1 MSQTAN
7 ATARQTR
14 LVIAGGGT
22 GGHLFPGIAVAE
34 ALLELEPDA
43 KVLFVG
49 TAKGIEVKA
58 VPKAGFDLALVDV
71 AGLKGTSV
79 AHRLTTMAK
88 LPTSLFASRKIL
100 KDFGATV
107 VVGVGGYASGPLLV
121 AAKTMGLPT
130 AVCEQNSV
138 PGITNRILSKLVDK
152 VYVTFPASLPFF
164 PAQKTKVVGNPVRR
178 SFREAT
184 KQVPPPVEHGL
195 VFTFGG
201 SQGARPL
208 NENVPKA
215 LGLLK
220 AKGLNVRALHQAGKD
235 AVDGV
240 AAAYKDAAVVA
251 EVTPFID
258 DMVSAYRR
266 AHVVLC
272 RAGATSC
279 AELTALGVPAIL
291 VPFPQAADDH
301 QTKNAQDL
309 VDQHAAILLPQS
321 QMTPESLAAA
331 IEKLLT
337 DDDTRKK
344 LADGAK
350 QAGRLSAAHD
360 VARAAIAGF
369 AAQTPLAKSPT
380 NATTTTEVIA

>member
-1 MSQTAN
+1 M
-7 ATARQTR
+7 TR

-71 AGLKGTSV
+71 AGLKGTSLT
-79 AHRLTTMAK
+79 HRLKTMAK
-88 LPTSLFASRKIL
+88 LPASLLQSRKIL
-100 KDFGATV
+100 TDFKADV
-107 VVGVGGYASGPLLV
+107 VIGVGGYASGPLLV
-121 AAKTMGLPT
+121 AAKTLGLPT

-138 PGITNRILSKLVDK
+138 PGITNRILSKLVDA
-152 VYVTFPASLPFF
+152 VYVTFPASMPFF
-164 PAQKTKVVGNPVRR
+164 PAHKTTLIGNPVRK
-178 SFREAT
+178 SFREAV
-184 KQVPPPVEHGL
+184 KQPTPPVEHGL

-220 AKGLNVRALHQAGKD
+220 AKGLNVHALHQAGKD

-240 AAAYKDAAVVA
+240 TKAYVDASVSA

-309 VDQHAAILLPQS
+309 VDQHAAILLPQKE
-321 QMTPESLAAA
+321 MTPESLAAA

-337 DDDTRKK
+337 DDDHRSK
-344 LADGAK
+344 LADGSK
-350 QAGRLSAAHD
+350 KAGKLQAAHD
-360 VARAAIAGF
+360 VAAAAIAGF
-369 AAQTPLAKSPT
+369 KKQTRQL
-380 NATTTTEVIA
+380 TEVAA

>member
-1 MSQTAN
+1 V
-7 ATARQTR
+7 TR

-34 ALLELEPDA
+34 ALLELEPSA
-43 KVLFVG
+43 EVLFVG
-49 TAKGIEVKA
+49 TEKGIEARA
-58 VPKAGFDLALVDV
+58 VPKAGFRLALVDV
-71 AGLKGTSV
+71 AGLKGMGLAHKLKTV
-79 AHRLTTMAK
+79 AG
-88 LPTSLFASRKIL
+88 LPGALLQSRKIL
-100 KDFGATV
+100 QDFKADV
-107 VVGVGGYASGPLLV
+107 VIGVGGYASGPLLV
-121 AAKTMGLPT
+121 AAKTLGLPT

-138 PGITNRILSKLVDK
+138 PGITNRVLSKLVDV

-164 PAQKTKVVGNPVRR
+164 PADKTKLVGNPVRK
-178 SFREAT
+178 SFRDAAKKEA
-184 KQVPPPVEHGL
+184 PPVERGL

-208 NENVPKA
+208 NETVPQA

-220 AKGLNVRALHQAGKD
+220 ARGLEVRALHQAGKD
-235 AVDGV
+235 AVDAVSAAYATASV
-240 AAAYKDAAVVA
+240 AAD
-251 EVTPFID
+251 VTPFID
-258 DMVSAYRR
+258 DMVQAYRR

-309 VDQHAAILLPQS
+309 VDQGAAILVAQRD
-321 QMTPESLAAA
+321 MTPEALAAA
-331 IEKLLT
+331 LEQLLS
-337 DDDTRKK
+337 DDDRRRR

-350 QAGRLSAAHD
+350 KAGRLGAAHD
-360 VARAAIAGF
+360 VAAAAIAGF
-369 AAQTPLAKSPT
+369 KRETQQR
-380 NATTTTEVIA
+380 EVTA